1 MPEASLRKVLRL
13 AHLWLGLILCI
24 PLVLIGLTGT
34 ILTFDRAFEAH
45 PVLAAGEAH
54 GATEIVAAAAKAAPA
69 GQVPSFFIPPA
80 EPGAAATVRFSQPGK
95 GGPARGAMISV
106 DPVSLAVLDTAG
118 PGGFL
123 RQVHMLHANLLIGTR
138 EGRSVVGWLG
148 VVMLAM
154 GISGLVIWWPRPGR
168 WRAAFAVARTAR
180 GVRLHRELHGAV
192 GIWGLLV
199 FITVSFSGVWLA
211 FPDTMAAMAGA
222 EAAAPPPK
230 VQHTEGAQGHAQGGI
245 DIDRAIAL
253 AQAGLAEGVVR
264 NVGLPMR
271 PDQPFRINMA
281 HKGDA
286 DGAPAVTVFVDPW
299 AARVIESRDPSTL
312 AAPLRFAAW
321 QRALHT
327 GMGLGPVW
335 HVLVGLT
342 GFLPLLFA
350 VTGVSMWLMKRRARQ
365 RMAVRGV
372 VMAEAAE

>member
-13 AHLWLGLILCI
+13 AHLWLGLILCL

-34 ILTFDRAFEAH
+34 ILTFERAFEVH
-45 PVLAAGEAH
+45 PTLAVGEAH

-69 GQVPSFFIPPA
+69 GQVPSFFVPPA
-80 EPGAAATVRFSQPGK
+80 EPGAAATVRFSQPSK

-168 WRAAFAVARTAR
+168 WRAAFAVARNAR

-211 FPDTMAAMAGA
+211 FPDTMGAMVGV
-222 EAAAPPPK
+222 EAAPPPK
-230 VQHTEGAQGHAQGGI
+230 VQHTEDATAIDIGQAIAVAQGGLP
-245 DIDRAIAL
+245 DAA
-253 AQAGLAEGVVR
+253 VKSVS
-264 NVGLPMR
+264 LPMR

-286 DGAPAVTVFVDPW
+286 DGAPAVTIFVDPW

-350 VTGVSMWLMKRRARQ
+350 VTGVSMWLMKRRTRK

-372 VMAEAAE
+372 AMAEAAE